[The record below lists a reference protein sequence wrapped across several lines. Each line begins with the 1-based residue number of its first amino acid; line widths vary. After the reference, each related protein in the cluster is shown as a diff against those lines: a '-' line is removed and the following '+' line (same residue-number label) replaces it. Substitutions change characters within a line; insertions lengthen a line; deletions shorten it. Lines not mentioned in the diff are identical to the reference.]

1 VALGLDRPELAAPE
15 QELEEDA
22 RARPRAADQEHR
34 PARRS
39 RRRQDARER
48 LGDARN
54 VPPDAED
61 EAAGPEEARS
71 RRHGAEASRAAG
83 EVPGSPA
90 SRGRPADPSATV
102 ERGMSREEARE
113 LRRPVARPV
122 DPVVEDEVDLGRY
135 GGALLARWWL
145 PLLGLVAGI
154 VVGSALA
161 LGGGQAYRA
170 QAVVDLGNPLGPG
183 GGATVQT
190 QASMMAAARET
201 ATGEATVRQAAQAS
215 GMTVGQVRNGLTTQP
230 LTGGARAAAT
240 PLLAI
245 TVTGDGPRRVGDAAN
260 GIAAR
265 VVERS
270 SVYVDRK
277 IALLE
282 ERITADNAE
291 LETLDSRIDA
301 LTAAVQGDGLS
312 GAERL
317 AIATTASALEGRRA
331 TLRQSRS
338 DSQQL
343 LSLAR
348 NVERARILDQAVPV
362 RTTAR
367 SPRNAAIVGGMI
379 GLMLGLLAAIAWD
392 PAAAALR
399 RSRS

>member
-1 VALGLDRPELAAPE
+1 
-15 QELEEDA
+15 
-22 RARPRAADQEHR
+22 
-34 PARRS
+34 
-39 RRRQDARER
+39 
-48 LGDARN
+48 
-54 VPPDAED
+54 
-61 EAAGPEEARS
+61 
-71 RRHGAEASRAAG
+71 
-83 EVPGSPA
+83 
-90 SRGRPADPSATV
+90 
-102 ERGMSREEARE
+102 MSREEARE